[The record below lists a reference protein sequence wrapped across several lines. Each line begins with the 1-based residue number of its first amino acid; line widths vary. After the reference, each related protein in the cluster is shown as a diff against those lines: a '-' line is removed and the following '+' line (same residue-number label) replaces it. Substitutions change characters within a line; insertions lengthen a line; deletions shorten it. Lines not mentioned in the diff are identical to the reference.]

1 MKEGN
6 QKSHAINK
14 KTYMYIALG
23 VAALLLALVVVIAS
37 VALANRGNNQLKKP
51 TDIITPNDGTQNG
64 NGDGEENK
72 PSGNQPVDGDG
83 DEFLAPVAEVSAIH
97 GYGFYHNQTLNNYYV
112 HTGIDYAGEEGTEVF
127 AVQDGTVEEI
137 YTSDVLVGGRIVIDH
152 GNGVKSVYEFITA
165 KEGLKVGDEVNKGDV
180 IATIAAAT
188 GNEYKD
194 GAHLHF
200 EIQENG
206 KAVDPAKYY
215 TAEEK

>member
-6 QKSHAINK
+6 QKSRAINK
-14 KTYMYIALG
+14 RTYLYIALG
-23 VAALLLALVVVIAS
+23 VAALILALVVIVTS
-37 VALANRGNNQLKKP
+37 GALANRGNGQLKKP
-51 TDIITPNDGTQNG
+51 ADIIVPDDGTH
-64 NGDGEENK
+64 
-72 PSGNQPVDGDG
+72 DGDG
-83 DEFLAPVAEVSAIH
+83 DKQPDQGDKPVVSTPEEFLAPVAEVSAIH

-112 HTGIDYAGEEGTEVF
+112 HTGIDYAGEEGAEVY
-127 AVQDGTVEEI
+127 AAQSGTVEAV

-152 GNGVKSVYEFITA
+152 GDGVKTVYEFVEA
-165 KEGLKVGDEVNKGDV
+165 KEGLKAGDKVERGEV

-200 EIQENG
+200 EVLENG
-206 KAVDPAKYY
+206 KAVDPSKYY

>member
-6 QKSHAINK
+6 QKSRAINK
-14 KTYMYIALG
+14 RTCLYIALG
-23 VAALLLALVVVIAS
+23 VAALILALVVIVTS
-37 VALANRGNNQLKKP
+37 VALANRGNGQLKKP
-51 TDIITPNDGTQNG
+51 ADIIVPDDGTH
-64 NGDGEENK
+64 
-72 PSGNQPVDGDG
+72 DGDG
-83 DEFLAPVAEVSAIH
+83 DKQPDQGDKPVVSTPEEFLAPVAEVSAIH

-112 HTGIDYAGEEGTEVF
+112 HTGIDYAGEEGAEVY
-127 AVQDGTVEEI
+127 AAQSGTVEAV

-152 GNGVKSVYEFITA
+152 GDGVKTVYEFVEA
-165 KEGLKVGDEVNKGDV
+165 KEGLKAGDKVERGEV

-200 EIQENG
+200 EVLENG
-206 KAVDPAKYY
+206 KAVDPSKYY

>member
-6 QKSHAINK
+6 QKSRAINK
-14 KTYMYIALG
+14 RTYLYIALG
-23 VAALLLALVVVIAS
+23 VAALILALVVIVTS
-37 VALANRGNNQLKKP
+37 VALANRGNGQLKKP
-51 TDIITPNDGTQNG
+51 ADIIVPDDGTH
-64 NGDGEENK
+64 
-72 PSGNQPVDGDG
+72 DGDG
-83 DEFLAPVAEVSAIH
+83 DKQPDQGDKPVVSTPEEFLAPVAEVSAIH

-112 HTGIDYAGEEGTEVF
+112 HTGIDYAGEEGAEVY
-127 AVQDGTVEEI
+127 AAQSGTVEAV

-152 GNGVKSVYEFITA
+152 GDGVKTVYEFVEA
-165 KEGLKVGDEVNKGDV
+165 KEGLKAGDKVERGEV

-200 EIQENG
+200 EVLENG
-206 KAVDPAKYY
+206 KAVDPSKYY

>member
-6 QKSHAINK
+6 QKSRAINK
-14 KTYMYIALG
+14 RTYLYIALG
-23 VAALLLALVVVIAS
+23 VAALLLALVVIVTS
-37 VALANRGNNQLKKP
+37 VALANRGNGQLKKP
-51 TDIITPNDGTQNG
+51 ADVIVPDDGTHDG
-64 NGDGEENK
+64 NGDKLPDNGDK
-72 PSGNQPVDGDG
+72 PVVSTPE
-83 DEFLAPVAEVSAIH
+83 EFLAPVAEVSAIH

-112 HTGIDYAGEEGTEVF
+112 HTGIDYAGEEGAEVY
-127 AVQDGTVEEI
+127 AAQSGTVEAV

-152 GNGVKSVYEFITA
+152 GDGVKTVYEFVEA
-165 KEGLKVGDEVNKGDV
+165 KEGLKAGDAVERGEV

-200 EIQENG
+200 EVLENG
-206 KAVDPAKYY
+206 KAIDPSKYY

>member
-6 QKSHAINK
+6 QKSRAINK
-14 KTYMYIALG
+14 RTYLYIALG
-23 VAALLLALVVVIAS
+23 VAALILALVVIVTS
-37 VALANRGNNQLKKP
+37 VALANRGNGQLKKP
-51 TDIITPNDGTQNG
+51 ADIIVPDDGTH
-64 NGDGEENK
+64 
-72 PSGNQPVDGDG
+72 DGDG
-83 DEFLAPVAEVSAIH
+83 DKQPDQGDKPVVSTPEEFLAPVAEVSAIH

-112 HTGIDYAGEEGTEVF
+112 HTGIDYAGEEGAEVY
-127 AVQDGTVEEI
+127 AAQSGTVEAV

-152 GNGVKSVYEFITA
+152 GDGVKTVYEFVEV
-165 KEGLKVGDEVNKGDV
+165 KEGLKAGDKVERGEV

-200 EIQENG
+200 EVLENG
-206 KAVDPAKYY
+206 KAVDPSKYY

>member
-14 KTYMYIALG
+14 KNYLYIALG
-23 VAALLLALVVVIAS
+23 LAALLLALVVIITS
-37 VALANRGNNQLKKP
+37 VALANRGNSELKRP
-51 TDIITPNDGTQNG
+51 ADIIIPGDGTQDGGGEKLPDDG
-64 NGDGEENK
+64 NNK
-72 PSGNQPVDGDG
+72 PVDGNA
-83 DEFLAPVAEVSAIH
+83 DEFLAPVENVSALH

-112 HTGIDYAGEEGTEVF
+112 HTGIDYAGEEGTNVL
-127 AVQDGTVEEI
+127 AAQDGTIEELSS
-137 YTSDVLVGGRIVIDH
+137 SDVLVGGRIVINH
-152 GNGVKSVYEFITA
+152 GNGVKTVYEFVEA
-165 KEGLKVGDEVNKGDV
+165 SENLKVGDKVERGDV
-180 IATIAAAT
+180 IGVIAAAT

-206 KAVDPAKYY
+206 NPVDPTKYY